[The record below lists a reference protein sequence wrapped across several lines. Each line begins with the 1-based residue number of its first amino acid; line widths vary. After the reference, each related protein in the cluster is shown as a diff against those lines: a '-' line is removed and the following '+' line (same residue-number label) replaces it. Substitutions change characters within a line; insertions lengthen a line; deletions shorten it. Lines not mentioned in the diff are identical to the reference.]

1 MACCSAT
8 MPAGSMFRAARR
20 LKKIVPQLRAGLR
33 VQIALLGL
41 AGVVATGLSC
51 VVGLHLEAQAQT
63 ESDQMVNLTEHV
75 MGLSA
80 AYLEAGQISDE
91 FLRRHDEKLI
101 GTHGDVLKKALA
113 HLSAIEAFA
122 DGLPEGDALKQDS
135 VLRSG
140 LNLYQTRFNNIASIQ
155 RTLGL
160 NESQGLQGKL
170 RAAVHQLE
178 GRLAELHE
186 VGLTNLMLMMRRHEK
201 DFMLRGEEKYG
212 DDFDKR
218 KSEFADALKAS
229 GLPDQVRADLG
240 AMLKSYGESF
250 LGYMVTQSS
259 LNDEVADLAT
269 VYGRNRPAL
278 DKLVRTAD
286 GRYRAAQA
294 RAAQLREMLRWTI
307 TIVTL
312 CACLIVIFFGQRIAS
327 TIARMTRAMQNLA
340 AGDFSVV
347 LPGLGRTDEVGD
359 MAQAVE
365 TFKLRAQEKAEQ
377 ELQAKMQQ
385 ELVAREARKADMTRL
400 ADEFE
405 SAVGQMIETVSTAS
419 MELETAATSLTT
431 TAERSQQLTK
441 SVALASENASTNVQS
456 VASATEEMSSSV
468 QEISRQVQ
476 DSARIA
482 GEAVQQAENTNRQV
496 SELLSAA
503 SRIGEVVQLINSIA
517 RQTNL
522 LALNATIEAARA
534 GSAGRGFAVVASE
547 VKALAEQTAQATE
560 EISQQVGGIQGATKE
575 SAVAIEAIG
584 GTIRRMSEIA
594 STIAA
599 AVEQQGAATQE
610 IARNVQHTAQG
621 TQQVSSCIVDVQ
633 RGASET
639 RTASAQVLSAAQSL
653 SSGSS
658 QLKLDVVQF
667 LETIRAA

>member
-1 MACCSAT
+1 
-8 MPAGSMFRAARR
+8 MFRAARR
-20 LKKIVPQLRAGLR
+20 LKKIVPQWRAGLR
-33 VQIALLGL
+33 VQIGLLGL

-122 DGLPEGDALKQDS
+122 DELPEGDALKQDS

-186 VGLTNLMLMMRRHEK
+186 VGLTNLMLMMRSHEK

-286 GRYRAAQA
+286 GRYHAAQA

-365 TFKLRAQEKAEQ
+365 TFKIRAQEKAEQ

-441 SVALASENASTNVQS
+441 TVALASENASTNVHS
-456 VASATEEMSSSV
+456 VASATEEMSTSV

-560 EISQQVGGIQGATKE
+560 EISQQVGGIQGATKQ
-575 SAVAIEAIG
+575 SALAIEAIG

-653 SSGSS
+653 SSGSN

>member
-1 MACCSAT
+1 
-8 MPAGSMFRAARR
+8 MFKIARG
-20 LKKIVPQLRAGLR
+20 LNKIVPRWRAGLR
-33 VQIALLGL
+33 VQIAFLGL
-41 AGVVATGLSC
+41 MGVVVTGLSC

-63 ESDQMVNLTEHV
+63 ESDQMVNLTQHV
-75 MGLSA
+75 MGLSG

-91 FLRRHDEKLI
+91 FLRQHNEKLI
-101 GTHGDVLKKALA
+101 SAHGDVLKTALA

-122 DGLPEGDALKQDS
+122 DQLPEGDPLRQDS
-135 VLRSG
+135 ALRSG

-160 NESQGLQGKL
+160 DENQGLQGKL
-170 RAAVHQLE
+170 RTAVHQLE
-178 GRLAELHE
+178 SKLGEFNQ
-186 VGLTNLMLMMRRHEK
+186 VGLSNLMLMMRRHEK

-218 KSEFADALKAS
+218 KSEFADALKTS
-229 GLPDQVRADLG
+229 GLPDQVRTELG
-240 AMLKSYGESF
+240 TLLKSYGESF

-269 VYGRNRPAL
+269 VFGRNRPAL
-278 DKLVRTAD
+278 DKLVKTAD
-286 GRYRAAQA
+286 ERYRAAQA
-294 RAAQLREMLRWTI
+294 RAAQLREILRWTI
-307 TIVTL
+307 TIVSL
-312 CACLIVIFFGQRIAS
+312 SACLIAIFFGQRIAS
-327 TIARMTRAMQNLA
+327 TIARMTRAMQDLA
-340 AGDFSVV
+340 AGDFTVV
-347 LPGLGRTDEVGD
+347 LPGLGRADEVGD
-359 MAQAVE
+359 MAKAVE
-365 TFKLRAQEKAEQ
+365 IFKVRAREKSEQ
-377 ELQAKMQQ
+377 ELHAKMQQ

-405 SAVGQMIETVSTAS
+405 NAVGQMIETVTTAS

-441 SVALASENASTNVQS
+441 TVSLASENASTNVQS

-482 GEAVQQAENTNRQV
+482 SEAVQQAENTNRQV
-496 SELLSAA
+496 NELLSAA

-560 EISQQVGGIQGATKE
+560 EISQQVDGIQGATKE
-575 SAVAIEAIG
+575 SALAIKAIG
-584 GTIRRMSEIA
+584 GTIGRMSEIA

-621 TQQVSSCIVDVQ
+621 TQEVSSSIVDVQ
-633 RGASET
+633 RGTSET
-639 RTASAQVLSAAQSL
+639 RTASAKVLSAAQSL
-653 SSGSS
+653 SSGSN
-658 QLKLDVVQF
+658 QLKLDVGAF

>member
-1 MACCSAT
+1 
-8 MPAGSMFRAARR
+8 MFKIARS
-20 LKKIVPQLRAGLR
+20 LKKIIPSWRAGLR

-41 AGVVATGLSC
+41 MGVVVTGLSC
-51 VVGLHLEAQAQT
+51 VVGLHLEAQAQV
-63 ESDQMVNLTEHV
+63 ESDQMVNLTQHV
-75 MGLSA
+75 MGLA
-80 AYLEAGQISDE
+80 GAYLEAGQISDE
-91 FLRRHDEKLI
+91 FLRQHDEKLI
-101 GTHGDVLKKALA
+101 GAHGEVLKTALA

-122 DGLPEGDALKQDS
+122 DQLPEGDPLRQDS

-160 NESQGLQGKL
+160 NENQGLQGKL
-170 RAAVHQLE
+170 RTAVHQLE
-178 GRLAELHE
+178 SKLGEFSQ
-186 VGLTNLMLMMRRHEK
+186 VGLSNLMLMMRRHEK

-218 KSEFADALKAS
+218 KSEFADALKTS
-229 GLPDQVRADLG
+229 GLPDQVRTELG
-240 AMLKSYGESF
+240 TLLKSYGESF

-259 LNDEVADLAT
+259 LNDEVADLST
-269 VYGRNRPAL
+269 VFGRNRPAL
-278 DKLVRTAD
+278 DKLVKTAD
-286 GRYRAAQA
+286 ERYRAAQA
-294 RAAQLREMLRWTI
+294 RAAQLREILRWTI
-307 TIVTL
+307 TIVSL
-312 CACLIVIFFGQRIAS
+312 SACLVAIFFGQRIAS
-327 TIARMTRAMQNLA
+327 TIARMTRAMQDLA
-340 AGDFSVV
+340 AGDFTVV
-347 LPGLGRTDEVGD
+347 LPGLGRADEVGD

-377 ELQAKMQQ
+377 EAQAKMRQ

-405 SAVGQMIETVSTAS
+405 NAVGQMIETVTSAS

-431 TAERSQQLTK
+431 TAERSQQLTTT
-441 SVALASENASTNVQS
+441 VALASENASTNVQS

-468 QEISRQVQ
+468 REISRQVQ

-496 SELLSAA
+496 NELLSAA
-503 SRIGEVVQLINSIA
+503 NRIGEVVQLINSIA

-560 EISQQVGGIQGATKE
+560 EISQQVDGIQGATKE
-575 SAVAIEAIG
+575 SALAIKAIG
-584 GTIRRMSEIA
+584 GTIGRMSEIA

-621 TQQVSSCIVDVQ
+621 TQEVSSSIVDVQ
-633 RGASET
+633 RGTSET
-639 RTASAQVLSAAQSL
+639 RTASAKVLSAAQSL
-653 SSGSS
+653 SSGSN
-658 QLKLDVVQF
+658 QLKLDVGAF

>member
-1 MACCSAT
+1 
-8 MPAGSMFRAARR
+8 MFRAARR

-63 ESDQMVNLTEHV
+63 ESDQMVNLTQHV

-101 GTHGDVLKKALA
+101 GTHGDVLRKALA
-113 HLSAIEAFA
+113 HLSAIETFA
-122 DGLPEGDALKQDS
+122 DELPEDDALKQDS

-170 RAAVHQLE
+170 RTAVHQLE
-178 GRLAELHE
+178 SRLAELHE

-286 GRYRAAQA
+286 GRYHAAQA

-431 TAERSQQLTK
+431 TAERSQHLTK
-441 SVALASENASTNVQS
+441 TVALASENASTNVQS

-560 EISQQVGGIQGATKE
+560 EISQQVGGIQGATKG
-575 SAVAIEAIG
+575 SALAIEAIG

>member
-1 MACCSAT
+1 
-8 MPAGSMFRAARR
+8 MFKIARHLR
-20 LKKIVPQLRAGLR
+20 KIVPRWRTGLR

-41 AGVVATGLSC
+41 MGVVVTGLSC

-63 ESDQMVNLTEHV
+63 ESDQMVNLTQHV
-75 MGLSA
+75 MGLSG

-91 FLRRHDEKLI
+91 FLRQHNEKLI
-101 GTHGDVLKKALA
+101 SAHGDVLKTALA

-122 DGLPEGDALKQDS
+122 DQLPEGDPLRQDS

-160 NESQGLQGKL
+160 NENQGLQGKL
-170 RAAVHQLE
+170 RTAVHQLE
-178 GRLAELHE
+178 SKLGELNQI
-186 VGLTNLMLMMRRHEK
+186 GLSNLMLMMRRHEK

-218 KSEFADALKAS
+218 KSEFADALKTS
-229 GLPDQVRADLG
+229 GLPDQVRAELG
-240 AMLKSYGESF
+240 TLLKSYGESF

-269 VYGRNRPAL
+269 VFGRNRPAL
-278 DKLVRTAD
+278 DKLVKTAD
-286 GRYRAAQA
+286 ERYRAAQA

-307 TIVTL
+307 TIVSL
-312 CACLIVIFFGQRIAS
+312 AACLIAIFFGQRIAS

-340 AGDFSVV
+340 AGDFTVV
-347 LPGLGRTDEVGD
+347 LPGLGRADEVGD

-365 TFKLRAQEKAEQ
+365 TFKVRAREKSEQ

-405 SAVGQMIETVSTAS
+405 NAVGQMIETVTTAS

-441 SVALASENASTNVQS
+441 TVSLASENASTNVQS

-482 GEAVQQAENTNRQV
+482 SEAVQQAENTNRQV
-496 SELLSAA
+496 NELLSAA

-560 EISQQVGGIQGATKE
+560 EISQQVDGIQGATKE
-575 SAVAIEAIG
+575 SALAIKAIG
-584 GTIRRMSEIA
+584 GTIGRMSEIA

-621 TQQVSSCIVDVQ
+621 TQEVSSSIVDVQ
-633 RGASET
+633 RGTSET
-639 RTASAQVLSAAQSL
+639 RTASAKVLSAAQSL
-653 SSGSS
+653 SSGSN
-658 QLKLDVVQF
+658 QLKLDVGAF
-667 LETIRAA
+667 LETIRGA

>member
-1 MACCSAT
+1 
-8 MPAGSMFRAARR
+8 MFKTARR
-20 LKKIVPQLRAGLR
+20 LKKIIPRWRTGLR

-41 AGVVATGLSC
+41 MGVVVTGLSC

-63 ESDQMVNLTEHV
+63 ESDQMVNLTQHV
-75 MGLSA
+75 MGLSG

-91 FLRRHDEKLI
+91 FLRQHDEMLI
-101 GTHGDVLKKALA
+101 GAHGDVLKTALA

-122 DGLPEGDALKQDS
+122 DQLPEGDPLRQDS

-160 NESQGLQGKL
+160 NENQGLQGKL
-170 RAAVHQLE
+170 RTAVHQLE
-178 GRLAELHE
+178 SKLGELNQ

-218 KSEFADALKAS
+218 KSEFADALKTS
-229 GLPDQVRADLG
+229 GLPDQVRTELG
-240 AMLKSYGESF
+240 TLLKSYGESF

-269 VYGRNRPAL
+269 VFGRNRPAL
-278 DKLVRTAD
+278 DKLVKTAD
-286 GRYRAAQA
+286 ERYRAAQA
-294 RAAQLREMLRWTI
+294 RAAQLREILRWTI
-307 TIVTL
+307 TIVSL
-312 CACLIVIFFGQRIAS
+312 FAGLIAIFFGQRIAS
-327 TIARMTRAMQNLA
+327 TIARMTRAMQDLA
-340 AGDFSVV
+340 AGDFTVV
-347 LPGLGRTDEVGD
+347 LPGLGRADEVGD

-365 TFKLRAQEKAEQ
+365 TFKVRAREKSEQ

-405 SAVGQMIETVSTAS
+405 NAVGQMIETVTTAS

-441 SVALASENASTNVQS
+441 TVSLASENASTNVQS

-496 SELLSAA
+496 NELLSAA

-560 EISQQVGGIQGATKE
+560 EISQQVDGIQGATKE
-575 SAVAIEAIG
+575 SALAIKAIG
-584 GTIRRMSEIA
+584 GTIGRMSEIA

-621 TQQVSSCIVDVQ
+621 TQEVSSSIIDVQ
-633 RGASET
+633 RGTSET
-639 RTASAQVLSAAQSL
+639 RTASAKVLSAAQSL
-653 SSGSS
+653 SSGSN
-658 QLKLDVVQF
+658 QLKLDVGAF

>member
-1 MACCSAT
+1 
-8 MPAGSMFRAARR
+8 MFRTARR
-20 LKKIVPQLRAGLR
+20 LKKIVPQWRAGLR

-286 GRYRAAQA
+286 GRYHAAQA

-365 TFKLRAQEKAEQ
+365 TFKIRAQEKAEQ

-441 SVALASENASTNVQS
+441 TVALASESASANVQS

-575 SAVAIEAIG
+575 SALAIEAIG

>member
-1 MACCSAT
+1 
-8 MPAGSMFRAARR
+8 MFRAARR

-178 GRLAELHE
+178 SRLAELHE
-186 VGLTNLMLMMRRHEK
+186 IGLTNLMLMMRRHEK

-286 GRYRAAQA
+286 GRYHAAQA

-441 SVALASENASTNVQS
+441 TVALASENASTNVQS

-575 SAVAIEAIG
+575 SALAIEAIG

-653 SSGSS
+653 SSGSN

>member
-1 MACCSAT
+1 
-8 MPAGSMFRAARR
+8 MPTGFMFKAAKR
-20 LKKIVPQLRAGLR
+20 LTKIVPRWRTGLR
-33 VQIALLGL
+33 IQIALLGL
-41 AGVVATGLSC
+41 AGVVVTGLSC
-51 VVGLHLEAQAQT
+51 VVGLHLEAQAQI
-63 ESDQMVNLTEHV
+63 ESDQMVNLTQHV
-75 MGLSA
+75 VGLSA
-80 AYLEAGQISDE
+80 TYLEAGQISDE
-91 FLRRHDEKLI
+91 FLRQHDEKLI
-101 GTHGDVLKKALA
+101 DAHGSVLKTALA

-122 DGLPEGDALKQDS
+122 DKLPEGDPLRQDS

-160 NESQGLQGKL
+160 NENQGFQGKL

-178 GRLAELHE
+178 SKLGEFNQ
-186 VGLTNLMLMMRRHEK
+186 VGLTNIMLMMRRHEK

-212 DDFDKR
+212 DDFDKQ
-218 KSEFADALKAS
+218 KSKFADALKAS
-229 GLPDQVRADLG
+229 ELPDPARAELG
-240 AMLKSYGESF
+240 ALLKSYGESF

-269 VYGRNRPAL
+269 VFGRNRPAL
-278 DKLVRTAD
+278 DKLVKTAD
-286 GRYRAAQA
+286 ERYRAAQA
-294 RAAQLREMLRWTI
+294 RAAQLREILRWTI
-307 TIVTL
+307 SIVTL
-312 CACLIVIFFGQRIAS
+312 AACLIAVFFGQRIAS

-347 LPGLGRTDEVGD
+347 LPGLGRADEVGD

-365 TFKLRAQEKAEQ
+365 TFKIRTREKAEQ
-377 ELQAKMQQ
+377 EAQAKLQQ

-405 SAVGQMIETVSTAS
+405 NAVGQMIETVTTAS
-419 MELETAATSLTT
+419 TELETAATSLTT

-441 SVALASENASTNVQS
+441 AVALASENASTNVQS
-456 VASATEEMSSSV
+456 VASATEQMSSSV
-468 QEISRQVQ
+468 LEISRQVQ

-496 SELLSAA
+496 SELLNAA

-534 GSAGRGFAVVASE
+534 GNAGRGFAVVASE

-560 EISQQVGGIQGATKE
+560 EISRQVSGIQGATKE
-575 SAVAIEAIG
+575 SALAINAIG
-584 GTIRRMSEIA
+584 DTIGRMSEIA

-621 TQQVSSCIVDVQ
+621 TQQVSSSIVDVQ

-653 SSGSS
+653 SGGSN
-658 QLKLDVVQF
+658 QLKLDVGAF